1 MLDISLLDR
10 DTLRLVYIFVLAV
23 SIWVV
28 FQLLTSSIVRGIS
41 SGSPRGRR
49 LRTLSSVVRTAGS
62 TFIVGFAIFESLAT
76 VGVNITPLLA
86 SAGVVGLAIG
96 FGAQTLVKDIITGF
110 FLLVED
116 QFDEGDEIEIA
127 GKKGTVLKITLRTIW
142 LKESGG
148 TLHIVPAGSIT
159 SVSNFTRFAVKE
171 QTSSPKKKKK

>member
-1 MLDISLLDR
+1 MIYSGFLDNN
-10 DTLRLVYIFVLAV
+10 TLRLVYIFVLAAA
-23 SIWVV
+23 IWIV

-49 LRTLSSVVRTAGS
+49 LRTLSSVVRTVGS
-62 TFIVGFAIFESLAT
+62 TLIVGFAVFESLAT
-76 VGVNITPLLA
+76 VGVNITPLIA

-127 GKKGTVLKITLRTIW
+127 GKKGSVVKITLRTIW
-142 LKESGG
+142 LKEEAG
-148 TLHIVPAGSIT
+148 TIHIVPAGSIT
-159 SVSNFTRFAVKE
+159 TVSNFTRFGVKD
-171 QTSSPKKKKK
+171 KKETTKSKK